1 MAKSQKVKFTSEQGQ
16 LLLMMSVNFQ
26 PPEKIGEATYGA
38 VERAQAREEVR
49 LLFRDFKAC
58 SPHVQALGKKQ
69 RLLFGPVDNW
79 EEVRDGKGEITQFQV
94 RDTSREIEVRLSEDS
109 ISGLLWCLATF
120 MDSSSP
126 APVSVMVAENVIWPL
141 VEKLG
146 KVRALQ
152 EALGLDKAQPRRWR
166 DDPEKDEERAPE
178 EKSGN
183 GHPLTIGQVRQ

>member
-1 MAKSQKVKFTSEQGQ
+1 MAKSQKVKLTAEQGQ
-16 LLLMMSVNFQ
+16 LLLMMAVNFQ
-26 PPEKIGEATYGA
+26 PPEKIGDATYSP

-49 LLFRDFKAC
+49 LLFRDFKAI

-69 RLLFGPVDNW
+69 RLLFGPADGW
-79 EEVRDGKGEITQFQV
+79 EEVRNDKGEIIQFEV

-109 ISGLLWCLATF
+109 VSGLLWCLATF
-120 MDSSSP
+120 MDSGSP

-152 EALGLDKAQPRRWR
+152 EALGLDKGQPRRWK
-166 DDPEKDEERAPE
+166 DDPEKDEERVPE
-178 EKSGN
+178 EKTGN
-183 GHPLTIGQVRQ
+183 GHPVTLGQVRQ